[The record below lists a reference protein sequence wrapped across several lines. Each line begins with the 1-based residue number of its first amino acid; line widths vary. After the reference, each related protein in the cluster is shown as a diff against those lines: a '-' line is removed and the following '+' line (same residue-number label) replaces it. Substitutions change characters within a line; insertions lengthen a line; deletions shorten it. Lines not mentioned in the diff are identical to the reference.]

1 MSQHSE
7 IIAIIPARGGSR
19 GIPRKNIRLLGDAPL
34 VAWSIKAAR
43 RCDGIDRVIVSTDD
57 AEIAAISREYGAE
70 VPFLRPPELS
80 RDDSLIGEAE
90 THAIRQLEAAGSLVG
105 GVSDSLS
112 HPSVPHAGHAGQ
124 GRGRASGRAP
134 FQDGQAHPRA
144 AGPVRDPGRGRNPAA
159 RHPLCF
165 RACALACMYRSYGLI
180 SAFARGEVSGR
191 VVFYPVTDPV
201 ALVDI
206 DTPADLE
213 RARALVAE
221 GGLHA

>member
-1 MSQHSE
+1 MSQHPE

-19 GIPRKNIRLLGDAPL
+19 GIPRKNIQLLGGSPL

-80 RDDSLIGEAE
+80 RDDSLVGEAE
-90 THAIRQLEAAGSLVG
+90 THAIRQLEAAGRLVG
-105 GVSDSLS
+105 GYLTLYPT
-112 HPSVPHAGHAGQ
+112 HPFRTPDMLDKAAAAVRAGHHFKTVKPIRVRPGQ
-124 GRGRASGRAP
+124 YVTLGEGGILR
-134 FQDGQAHPRA
+134 
-144 AGPVRDPGRGRNPAA
+144 PVTPLLPGLRLGV
-159 RHPLCF
+159 L
-165 RACALACMYRSYGLI
+165 YRSYGLI

-191 VVFYPVTDPV
+191 VIFYPVTDPV

-213 RARALVAE
+213 RARALAAE